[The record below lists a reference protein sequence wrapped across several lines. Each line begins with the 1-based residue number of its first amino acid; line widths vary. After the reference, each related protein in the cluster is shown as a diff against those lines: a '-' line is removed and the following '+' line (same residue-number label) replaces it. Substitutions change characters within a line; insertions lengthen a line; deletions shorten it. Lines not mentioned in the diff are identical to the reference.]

1 MYVAVVESSLSF
13 ISARRIA
20 CVIFKSAELFDWSP
34 DVLVSPERSRSFVAV
49 LSGFAFSLSAANAA
63 KLSALRQA
71 MLVKFVSWVLSFEV
85 VGVSVLIA
93 TGTPKGFIYLAA
105 TLITDFAN
113 LVSFLSVSD
122 SSIKVV

>member
-1 MYVAVVESSLSF
+1 
-13 ISARRIA
+13 
-20 CVIFKSAELFDWSP
+20 
-34 DVLVSPERSRSFVAV
+34 
-49 LSGFAFSLSAANAA
+49 LSAANAA
-63 KLSALRQA
+63 KLSVLRQA
-71 MLVKFVSWVLSFEV
+71 NANKVRFMGPFVR
-85 VGVSVLIA
+85 GCRVSVLIA

>member
-1 MYVAVVESSLSF
+1 
-13 ISARRIA
+13 
-20 CVIFKSAELFDWSP
+20 
-34 DVLVSPERSRSFVAV
+34 
-49 LSGFAFSLSAANAA
+49 
-63 KLSALRQA
+63 

-85 VGVSVLIA
+85 CGVSVLIA

-113 LVSFLSVSD
+113 LVSFLSVAN